1 MNSIVA
7 LNPKNQFQ
15 GKIKKV
21 LAGPVVSEI
30 LIDTPA
36 GLISSV
42 ITTSSAKELSL
53 QPGMPVLALFKATE
67 VSLALPVSGRDA
79 P

>member
-1 MNSIVA
+1 MNLIVA

-15 GKIKKV
+15 GKIEKMV
-21 LAGPVVSEI
+21 AGPLVSEI

-53 QPGMPVLALFKATE
+53 QTGTPVLALFKATE
-67 VSLALPVSGRDA
+67 VSLARPESRTDTK
-79 P
+79 